1 MSLLSDVPGVGYLEL
16 IWGPMFCGK
25 TTTLLHKL
33 MLHKMCGKKVL
44 YVNSSIDTRSLEG
57 FSTHNPLLKKHI
69 DLTQHKTTDLDGEMA
84 LLLEHEV
91 IGLDESQFFGT
102 GLVGPVRRL
111 VEAGKIVYV
120 GGLTGNSSMG
130 LFGQMHE
137 LIPLANRVTT
147 LTAICEGCSRRGILR
162 EASFTK
168 RMIASQEEVAVGGH
182 DAYIPVCRAC
192 HMDK

>member
-1 MSLLSDVPGVGYLEL
+1 MSLISDVPGVGYLEL

-33 MLHKMCGKKVL
+33 MLHQMCGKRVL
-44 YVNSSIDTRSLEG
+44 YVNSSIDTRSMTG
-57 FSTHNPLLKKHI
+57 FSTHNPLIKRNI
-69 DLTQHKTTDLDGEMA
+69 DLTQHKTTDLEADMD
-84 LLLEHEV
+84 LLLEYEV
-91 IGLDESQFFGT
+91 IGLDESQFYGA
-102 GLVGPVRRL
+102 GLLGPVRRL
-111 VEAGKIVYV
+111 VAAGRIVYV

-130 LFGQMHE
+130 LFGHMHE
-137 LIPLANRVTT
+137 LIPLANKVTT
-147 LTAICEGCSRRGILR
+147 LAAICEGCSRRGVMR

-192 HMDK
+192 HAE